1 MDNQK
6 IEEIFNRTFPGL
18 ALLYRDTDL
27 SNDLISKYKVG
38 QIIHERG
45 FTDTSLLGGG
55 LKTNLRY
62 LIASAQGRD
71 LSMFDPNSAKWGL
84 ILISPGGY
92 FKVLDIYK
100 RNGKTQILLL
110 NIPETGIELFSSTT
124 ASAEQK
130 VIEKGRQSFDEKV
143 DAEPIAELMTDEW
156 KERVQFPIGMDD
168 KGNFFSYVIDKIG
181 QAKQNDKTESKPKSF
196 WTRLFGE

>member
-6 IEEIFNRTFPGL
+6 IEEIFNQTFPGL
-18 ALLYRDTDL
+18 TLLYRDTDL
-27 SNDLISKYKVG
+27 SSDLISKYKVG

-45 FTDTSLLGGG
+45 FTDTSRLGGG

-84 ILISPGGY
+84 ILISSGGY
-92 FKVLDIYK
+92 FKVLDIYEK
-100 RNGKTQILLL
+100 NGKTQILLL
-110 NIPETGIELFSSTT
+110 NIPETGVELFSSTT
-124 ASAEQK
+124 TNVEQQ
-130 VIEKGRQSFDEKV
+130 VIEKGRQSFDEIIN
-143 DAEPIAELMTDEW
+143 AEPIAELVTNEW

-168 KGNFFSYVIDKIG
+168 KGNFFSYTIDKVE
-181 QAKQNDKTESKPKSF
+181 QTKQNDIKENKPKSF